1 MKDIYNKTDLSSF
14 SNPNEVITTHIKLDW
29 DIDFDNC
36 TIIGSIEHILKVI
49 VSNTTHVHFD
59 SSKLIIQDVIVN
71 GEAGD
76 YIVADPHPI
85 LGTKIS
91 VLIPADLRVAG
102 VSFTVQFNYSLNQN
116 ASAMQWLP
124 ATATKGLQ
132 YPFLFTQSQAIH
144 ARSLMPCMDS
154 PGIKSQYTARVTAPS
169 WCTVLMS
176 SLADNNNSSNAYVN
190 GGIASNDDQV
200 AKSDGK
206 SVFYWTQPVP
216 TCAYLIALA
225 AGQLESREISDR
237 VRVWAEPE
245 VVDAAFYEFSETEQ
259 FLQAAEQL
267 TGCPYLWHR
276 YDILCLPPSFPYGG
290 MENPCL
296 TFATPT
302 LLAGDRSLADVI
314 AHEIAHSWTG
324 NLVTNHTWDHFWL
337 NEGDDNNNVMP
348 VCECICISY
357 CLVSFQ

>member
-14 SNPNEVITTHIKLDW
+14 SNPNEVVTTHIKLDW
-29 DIDFDNC
+29 DIDFDNQ
-36 TIIGSIEHILKVI
+36 TITGSIEHILKVV
-49 VSNTTHVHFD
+49 VSNTSHVHFD

-71 GEAGD
+71 GQAGK
-76 YIVADPHPI
+76 YTTADPHPI

-91 VLIPADLRVAG
+91 VLIPSDLRVAG
-102 VSFTVQFNYSLNQN
+102 VSFTVQFNYSLNRN

-176 SLADNNNSSNAYVN
+176 SLADNNSNNAYVS
-190 GGIASNDDQV
+190 GSSNDGTT
-200 AKSDGK
+200 SNGK

-216 TCAYLIALA
+216 TSAYLIALA
-225 AGQLESREISDR
+225 AGRLESREISAR

-245 VVDAAFYEFSETEQ
+245 VVDAAHFEFSETEL

-302 LLAGDRSLADVI
+302 LLAGDKSLADVI

-337 NEGDDNNNVMP
+337 NEGM
-348 VCECICISY
+348 Y
-357 CLVSFQ
+357 RWLVSAVCSMTSYTL

>member
-1 MKDIYNKTDLSSF
+1 MKDLYCKTDLSSF
-14 SNPNEVITTHIKLDW
+14 SNPTDVITTHIKLDW

-36 TIIGSIEHILKVI
+36 IIIGSIEHILKV
-49 VSNTTHVHFD
+49 VTSNTTHVNFD

-71 GEAGD
+71 GEAGE
-76 YIVADPHPI
+76 YIEADPHPI

-91 VLIPADLRVAG
+91 VLIPASLRVAG
-102 VSFTVQFNYSLNQN
+102 VSFTVQFNYSLNHN

-176 SLADNNNSSNAYVN
+176 SLADSNSANAYIS
-190 GGIASNDDQV
+190 GGGALNNKDDS
-200 AKSDGK
+200 KSDGK
-206 SVFYWTQPVP
+206 RVFYWTQPVP
-216 TCAYLIALA
+216 TSAYLIALA
-225 AGQLESREISDR
+225 AGRLESREISDR

-245 VVDAAFYEFSETEQ
+245 VVDDACYEFSETEQ

-267 TGCPYLWHR
+267 TGCPYLWYR

-337 NEGDDNNNVMP
+337 NEGDDNLINV
-348 VCECICISY
+348 
-357 CLVSFQ
+357 